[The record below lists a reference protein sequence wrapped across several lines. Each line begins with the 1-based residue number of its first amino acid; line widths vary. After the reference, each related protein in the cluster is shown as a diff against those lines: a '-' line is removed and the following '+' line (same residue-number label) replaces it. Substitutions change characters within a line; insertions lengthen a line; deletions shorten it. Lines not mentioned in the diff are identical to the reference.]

1 MKFLKSIS
9 ILIPTLI
16 LVWITIISEGV
27 LDSGDG
33 VQHFLIA
40 KWAFKHPEL
49 FLDHWG
55 KPIFT
60 ILSSPFALL
69 FGFKG
74 MLLFNIILFII
85 TCLLLI
91 KIVEKLFPDSKYLS
105 LLIPFLLISAP
116 IYTQMILSGMTEIL
130 FGTLTIA
137 SLYLLFEKKFI
148 TAAIIASFL
157 PFSRPEY
164 GVVLP
169 LITIVL
175 LIRQQWKAIPFLFSA
190 FVIFGVWG
198 YFIFDDFF
206 WFIHQ
211 HTYTGDASFYGH
223 GEWFHF
229 IKQYKNISG
238 KFLATL
244 FIISSIGIIRYLV
257 NKSNIKNGYSP
268 ELFFIVAGG
277 ILGVFFIH
285 SYIWWKG
292 TNSSLGLIRVMATI
306 IPFVVLFVL
315 TGIAEIYNWIRININ
330 MPALIAL
337 LNLLLAIFTF
347 QSVQKAF
354 PPTYFPIKFSAVDK
368 VVMDAAKFTKEHNLD
383 KQKVIYQYPLY
394 GYGLNI
400 DIFDPQKV
408 LQLYNVDKKTPSNS
422 MNVGD
427 ILFWDAHFGPN
438 ESQLPLEEVILKDNH
453 LSVEKSFFPN
463 NRIKVLGDNDFCAFI
478 LRKRDSSIETTYQTN
493 TLANDTVIEIIEE
506 FPFLLRLKQVN
517 NNFEIEDFNKIT
529 FQYQVLDSV
538 LPTSINFVV
547 AIKRNDSNTFYAN
560 EPLNK
565 ITDKVNILLPPI
577 YKDDMLEIQIY
588 NPNKVKAG
596 KISFTITKTMVKK

>member
-1 MKFLKSIS
+1 
-9 ILIPTLI
+9 
-16 LVWITIISEGV
+16 
-27 LDSGDG
+27 
-33 VQHFLIA
+33 
-40 KWAFKHPEL
+40 
-49 FLDHWG
+49 
-55 KPIFT
+55 
-60 ILSSPFALL
+60 
-69 FGFKG
+69 
-74 MLLFNIILFII
+74 
-85 TCLLLI
+85 
-91 KIVEKLFPDSKYLS
+91 
-105 LLIPFLLISAP
+105 
-116 IYTQMILSGMTEIL
+116 
-130 FGTLTIA
+130 
-137 SLYLLFEKKFI
+137 
-148 TAAIIASFL
+148 
-157 PFSRPEY
+157 
-164 GVVLP
+164 
-169 LITIVL
+169 
-175 LIRQQWKAIPFLFSA
+175 
-190 FVIFGVWG
+190 
-198 YFIFDDFF
+198 
-206 WFIHQ
+206 
-211 HTYTGDASFYGH
+211 
-223 GEWFHF
+223 
-229 IKQYKNISG
+229 
-238 KFLATL
+238 
-244 FIISSIGIIRYLV
+244 
-257 NKSNIKNGYSP
+257 
-268 ELFFIVAGG
+268 
-277 ILGVFFIH
+277 
-285 SYIWWKG
+285 
-292 TNSSLGLIRVMATI
+292 
-306 IPFVVLFVL
+306 
-315 TGIAEIYNWIRININ
+315 
-330 MPALIAL
+330 
-337 LNLLLAIFTF
+337 
-347 QSVQKAF
+347 
-354 PPTYFPIKFSAVDK
+354 
-368 VVMDAAKFTKEHNLD
+368 MDAAKFTKEHNLD